1 MNASSGRDY
10 DGLHEFAP
18 VRGGFAMSA
27 DQLRLVLGLAAAIAA
42 LAYLASVDPMLMVIV
57 VFLGIVGVG
66 LWLCYRT
73 IRWAW
78 RRFS

>member
-1 MNASSGRDY
+1 MNANSGRDY
-10 DGLHEFAP
+10 DGFHEFAHA
-18 VRGGFAMSA
+18 RGGFVMSA

-42 LAYLASVDPMLMVIV
+42 LAYLASVDPVLMVIV
-57 VFLGIVGVG
+57 VFLGIIGVG